1 MQVTGRSGPI
11 TIRILVLAV
20 GCMVAASCAQNSA
33 VMPAQNQSGTSTE
46 SSSAMPID
54 FSQFT
59 DIPIPGGAGIDLDKT
74 LVFGSSPWYGNLALE
89 TSANASAIFDFY
101 RRNLPQHQWQEIAS
115 VRAATSILTY
125 GTLDRVLTITITDTT
140 LRGADVM
147 MIMSPRGTSGSG
159 ELAPPA
165 QPIN

>member
-1 MQVTGRSGPI
+1 MQGMRRSGPI
-11 TIRILVLAV
+11 TLRILVLVV
-20 GCMVAASCAQNSA
+20 GCMAAAACAPNSA
-33 VMPAQNQSGTSTE
+33 VMPAQSSSGTSTDG
-46 SSSAMPID
+46 SSAMPVD

-59 DIPIPGGAGIDLDKT
+59 DIPIPGGADIDLEKT

-89 TSANASAIFDFY
+89 TSADASAIFDFY

-125 GTLDRVLTITITDTT
+125 GTPDRVLTITITDATI
-140 LRGADVM
+140 RGANVM
-147 MIMSPRGTSGSG
+147 MIMSPRGAPGG
-159 ELAPPA
+159 ELPAPPA

>member
-1 MQVTGRSGPI
+1 
-11 TIRILVLAV
+11 
-20 GCMVAASCAQNSA
+20 
-33 VMPAQNQSGTSTE
+33 
-46 SSSAMPID
+46 MPID

-59 DIPIPGGAGIDLDKT
+59 DIPIPGGADIDLDKT

-125 GTLDRVLTITITDTT
+125 GTLDRVLTITITDAT